1 MDWANLIPM
10 MVLLTM
16 VFVFLAL
23 AFVLVNKPVPKDKLF
38 VSMENGIAY
47 VEEEIIE
54 EEN

>member
-10 MVLLTM
+10 TVLLTM

-23 AFVLVNKPVPKDKLF
+23 AFVLVNKPVPTDKLF
-38 VSMENGIAY
+38 VSMENGIPY